1 MTIARD
7 SVSGEIV
14 HGHDLREM
22 DDLYIRTT
30 TFECP
35 YDKCRIPATPCS
47 FKEINLNQSYFRYKE
62 THRPGCKIHDPK
74 SKNKCNSK
82 NNKKHN
88 SPPALAISLLKLDV
102 SERNYDS
109 SGRRIIKQTRDD
121 EKDLG
126 GKVHPVSSSSIKP
139 VVDYYINGD
148 NLYEPLS
155 IPPYG
160 VRTYKDTFQLIIYK
174 EGIRYNKPAIYFGK
188 IQSNIRLEINSNRY
202 YLTFLARKKGT
213 KQAYK
218 LEIDASEW
226 DESKKSF
233 FCSEYEKQRAEANKY
248 YNGLKDKRKATKY
261 LNVFFFGFPDECDS
275 FLFKTS
281 FFKLIYIVFLDDF
294 DVTYNDKNYSIEKE
308 QLIRDEINKE
318 HLTAH
323 QNRINLA

>member
-7 SVSGEIV
+7 SVSGEVV

-109 SGRRIIKQTRDD
+109 SGRGIIKQARDD
-121 EKDLG
+121 EKGLG
-126 GKVHPVSSSSIKP
+126 VKHT
-139 VVDYYINGD
+139 
-148 NLYEPLS
+148 LCHL
-155 IPPYG
+155 
-160 VRTYKDTFQLIIYK
+160 Q
-174 EGIRYNKPAIYFGK
+174 A
-188 IQSNIRLEINSNRY
+188 SNR
-202 YLTFLARKKGT
+202 
-213 KQAYK
+213 
-218 LEIDASEW
+218 
-226 DESKKSF
+226 
-233 FCSEYEKQRAEANKY
+233 
-248 YNGLKDKRKATKY
+248 
-261 LNVFFFGFPDECDS
+261 
-275 FLFKTS
+275 
-281 FFKLIYIVFLDDF
+281 
-294 DVTYNDKNYSIEKE
+294 
-308 QLIRDEINKE
+308 
-318 HLTAH
+318 
-323 QNRINLA
+323 